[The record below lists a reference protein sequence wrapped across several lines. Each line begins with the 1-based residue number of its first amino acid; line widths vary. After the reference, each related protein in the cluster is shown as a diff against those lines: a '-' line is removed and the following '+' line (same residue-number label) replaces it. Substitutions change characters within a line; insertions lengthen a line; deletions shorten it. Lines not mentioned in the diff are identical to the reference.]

1 MRPIALALFTT
12 LAFILAAC
20 SSTETKTPPDA
31 AAAAR
36 AQAAQQRA
44 SLPQPQQTPPGVR
57 ARMHTDLAAGY
68 YERGQMDIAID
79 ELNIAVGLDANYAPA
94 YNVYGLVYSVLG
106 ENAKAEQNFTR
117 ALELAPGDSDIHH
130 NWGWYLCQHK
140 REREALAQFDIA
152 VRNPL
157 YKSPEIALV
166 NAGRCA
172 ITLGD
177 MRLAE
182 SYFRRAL
189 VAQPGNALAGYGLAL
204 VAYKEGRYPDAR
216 NWMKGVM
223 QTTNPQPEVLYLG
236 MCVEHKLGD
245 TQAELSYV
253 SQMRNRYPDAAET
266 KAIAS
271 EGCQ

>member
-1 MRPIALALFTT
+1 MRPIAPVLSVM

-20 SSTETKTPPDA
+20 SSTETKPPTDA
-31 AAAAR
+31 AAAQR

-44 SLPQPQQTPPGVR
+44 SLPQPQPTPPAVR

-79 ELNIAVGLDANYAPA
+79 ELNLAVGLDANYAPA
-94 YNVYGLVYSVLG
+94 YNVYGLVYAVLG
-106 ENAKAEQNFTR
+106 ENAKAEQNFMR
-117 ALELAPGDSDIHH
+117 ALELAPSDSDIHH

-204 VAYKEGRYPDAR
+204 IAYKESRYTDAR

-236 MCVEHKLGD
+236 MCVERKLGD

-253 SQMRNRYPDAAET
+253 SQMKNRYPDAAET
-266 KAIAS
+266 KAIAT

>member
-1 MRPIALALFTT
+1 MRLFLILVPLAVALALP
-12 LAFILAAC
+12 AC
-20 SSTETKTPPDA
+20 SSTETKPDA
-31 AAAAR
+31 AAAVR
-36 AQAAQQRA
+36 AQQRA
-44 SLPQPQQTPPGVR
+44 QPVPQPQQTPPAVR

-68 YERGQMDIAID
+68 YERGQMDVALD
-79 ELNIAVGLDANYAPA
+79 ELNMAVALDLNYAPA
-94 YNVYGLVYSVLG
+94 YNIYGLVYSVLG
-106 ENAKAEQNFTR
+106 EDAKAEQNFQR
-117 ALELAPGDSDIHH
+117 ALDLAPNDSDFHH

-157 YKSPEIALV
+157 YRSPEVALV

-204 VAYKEGRYPDAR
+204 IAYKEARYADAR

-223 QTTNPQPEVLYLG
+223 QSTNPQPEVLYLG
-236 MCVEHKLGD
+236 MCIERKLGD
-245 TQAELSYV
+245 SQAELSYV
-253 SQMRNRYPDAAET
+253 SQMRNRFPDAVET
-266 KAIAS
+266 KAITV

>member
-1 MRPIALALFTT
+1 MRPIALVLPLALV
-12 LAFILAAC
+12 IVLAAC
-20 SSTETKTPPDA
+20 SSTETKPDA
-31 AAAAR
+31 AAVQR

-44 SLPQPQQTPPGVR
+44 SLPQPQQTPPPVR

-68 YERGQMDIAID
+68 YERGQMDIALD
-79 ELNIAVGLDANYAPA
+79 ELNLAVALDPNNAQA

-117 ALELAPGDSDIHH
+117 ALELAPSDSDIHH

-204 VAYKEGRYPDAR
+204 IAYKEGRYPDAR

-223 QTTNPQPEVLYLG
+223 QSTNPQPEVLYLG
-236 MCVEHKLGD
+236 MCVEQKLGD
-245 TQAELSYV
+245 KQAELSYV
-253 SQMRNRYPDAAET
+253 SQMKNRYPDAPET
-266 KAIAS
+266 KAIAT